1 MNKGELVKE
10 MAVKSGLT
18 QKDVQKVLDS
28 FFDTIIETVKKGDK
42 VQLVG
47 IGSFEA
53 KHREA
58 RKGRNPQTGEEIEIP
73 ARTDL
78 VFKPGKQLKD
88 ALN

>member
-58 RKGRNPQTGEEIEIP
+58 RKGRNPQTKKEMLIP
-73 ARTDL
+73 AKN
-78 VFKPGKQLKD
+78 VVKFKVSSELASQV
-88 ALN
+88 

>member
-28 FFDTIIETVKKGDK
+28 FFDTVIETLKTGDK

-53 KHREA
+53 RKRDA
-58 RKGRNPQTGEEIEIP
+58 RKGRNPRTGEEIEIP

-78 VFKPGKQLKD
+78 VFKAGKQLKD

>member
-1 MNKGELVKE
+1 MNKGELVKV
-10 MAVKSGLT
+10 MATKSELT
-18 QKDVQKVLDS
+18 QKDVQKVLDA
-28 FFDTIIETVKKGDK
+28 FFETIVETLKTGEK

-53 KHREA
+53 RQRSA

-78 VFKPGKQLKD
+78 VFRAGKQLKD